1 MTTAL
6 TPPTPPPED
15 RPDLGPFPIERRLDD
30 GFPPLEHRPMRVN
43 PGTPERELD
52 ELLAETVEL
61 ASGPVPD
68 PRPDPHF
75 CNDDCCCAL
84 ALEAGDAEP
93 PVPDELYNRL
103 RRFLLEQASV
113 LPTMLPVDAQATVVH
128 LAIDATEQIE
138 NGFKTLV
145 ELVGDLAFE
154 RGWASHAMFAGRL
167 AAASTAE
174 PTASE
179 HLAVVEGGRS

>member
-1 MTTAL
+1 MTTAA
-6 TPPTPPPED
+6 TPPTPPPEHQQ
-15 RPDLGPFPIERRLDD
+15 RVAELEVIRRIE
-30 GFPPLEHRPMRVN
+30 
-43 PGTPERELD
+43 
-52 ELLAETVEL
+52 AEG
-61 ASGPVPD
+61 GPVGDERDRRRDRRAAEP
-68 PRPDPHF
+68 PVSERPDPHF
-75 CNDDCCCAL
+75 CNDDCCCAM

-138 NGFKTLV
+138 NGFKMLV

-167 AAASTAE
+167 AAAATAE
-174 PTASE
+174 PTADE
-179 HLAVVEGGRS
+179 RLVVVDGGRA